1 MPDGML
7 SFMFSYPN
15 AIPLPAI
22 AVESIGRKI
31 ESLSF
36 DRIYGAFW
44 DRVVWARAH
53 EVARDSVTRYLA
65 AIDSPSSVA
74 TP

>member
-22 AVESIGRKI
+22 AVESIGRTVA
-31 ESLSF
+31 SLSF

-44 DRVVWARAH
+44 DRVIWAGAH
-53 EVARDSVTRYLA
+53 EITQHSIARYLA
-65 AIDSPSSVA
+65 AIDSSGSS
-74 TP
+74 TKL